1 MHLQADLKSPKPT
14 KILISKHVNMN
25 NGLIIKTPPLDVYE
39 QMAADEIM
47 CNTLPA
53 NFILRFYNWTET
65 SITFGYSQRY
75 AIVIEFIGAEKQKI
89 KSIVR
94 RPTGGGIVFHK
105 TDLTFSFIFYSPG
118 IFNPAK
124 TYRCLHDSISRE
136 YLKSGFNLEL
146 LDGKNCNYNINNPV
160 MDCFSKPVPMDIL
173 YNGKKVFGGA
183 LRKFDNY
190 ILYQASVQFENARN
204 NSAFHSQIIANALS
218 KEFEIN
224 WTSVDISQTQLEKIK
239 ELALLKYKT
248 IEWNKR
254 I

>member
-1 MHLQADLKSPKPT
+1 
-14 KILISKHVNMN
+14 MN
-25 NGLIIKTPPLDVYE
+25 KGLIIKTPPLDVYE

-53 NFILRFYNWTET
+53 NFILRFYNWTEP

-75 AIVIEFIGAEKQKI
+75 ALVIKSIGTEKQKI
-89 KSIVR
+89 KGIVR

-118 IFNPAK
+118 TFNPAK
-124 TYRCLHDSISRE
+124 TYRSLHESINTE
-136 YLKSGFNLEL
+136 YRKSGFGFEL
-146 LDGKNCNYNINNPV
+146 LDEKGSSYAINNPV
-160 MDCFSKPVPMDIL
+160 MDCFSKPVSMDIL

-183 LRKFDNY
+183 LRKIDDY
-190 ILYQASVQFENARN
+190 MLYQASVQIEDARN
-204 NSAFHSQIIANALS
+204 NCIFHASIITNALS

-224 WTSVDISQTQLEKIK
+224 WTDIDVSKTQLEKIK
-239 ELALLKYKT
+239 ELSLSKYKT
-248 IEWNKR
+248 VEWNER